1 MRKEKQNKMKNE
13 ELYEKLLNSMQDATC
28 KMIIAELESI
38 REELNNFIDELIQEK
53 IEKYKSED

>member
-1 MRKEKQNKMKNE
+1 MKNE